1 METSTE
7 DLKIISISKNDLP
20 QNANAKFE
28 FNELPF
34 DQLAK
39 VGLDKEA
46 FLKLSDE
53 NIVSLLS
60 GRRSDLIRFS
70 NLEVDGNK
78 LQPLDTK
85 ISLERDIDGS
95 VSVAFHPI
103 NKSIVNEFKL
113 TDNEFKDLVSGKV
126 PSVLKEVPSKAG
138 ELETVVVQYDKEI
151 NGFVAERQKN
161 IVAPEIL
168 NNTKLTDDQ
177 KKAFTK
183 GEEIEINGEK
193 VNVDLKGVLGFA
205 GKIAMFGLDGGITM
219 IIMAII
225 KHEREK
231 AELQKKEMAALK
243 ANRAPASGNGKII
256 SIGAEKIGDNKTR
269 ESISGFDNNT
279 PHWEKLKH
287 RDTLVEH
294 GADHFEHN
302 KENKPS
308 YFVKLSSPNGERTVW
323 GIGLKDAIEQ
333 SGAKV
338 GDQIILNNLGKREV
352 QVEQHKRD
360 ETGKIIGSEIITAHR
375 NEWEIKPLEQPRNFD
390 FEQGVASSRKMGR

>member
-1 METSTE
+1 MENSTE
-7 DLKIISISKNDLP
+7 DLKVISISKNDLA
-20 QNANAKFE
+20 QNTNAKFE

-39 VGLDKEA
+39 VGLDKDA

-113 TDNEFKDLVSGKV
+113 SDIELKDLLSGKV
-126 PSVLKEVPSKAG
+126 PSVLKEIPSKAG
-138 ELETVVVQYDKEI
+138 ELQTVVVQYDKEI

-161 IVAPEIL
+161 IVAPEEI
-168 NNTKLTDDQ
+168 NNTKLSDDQ

-183 GEEIEINGEK
+183 GEEIEVNGEK

-231 AELQKKEMAALK
+231 TELQKKAMAAMK
-243 ANRAPASGNGKII
+243 APGTGTENGKII
-256 SIGAEKIGDNKTR
+256 SIGAEKIAGNKTR

-287 RDTLVEH
+287 RDTLLEH

-308 YFVKLSSPNGERTVW
+308 YYVKLSSPNGERTVW
-323 GIGLKDAIEQ
+323 GVGLKDAIEQ

-338 GDQIILNNLGKREV
+338 GDQIILNNLGKRDV

-360 ETGKIIGSEIITAHR
+360 ETGKIVGSEIITAHR
-375 NEWEIKPLEQPRNFD
+375 NEWEIKPLVNPQNFD
-390 FEQGVASSRKMGR
+390 FEQGVSGSRKMGR